1 MSITAVPLIDLA
13 RTHAP
18 LEAELKAAF
27 ERVLHANSYIMGPEV
42 TRFEAACAEYLGVKH
57 ALGVS
62 SGSDALLL
70 ALMVLE
76 IGPGDEVICPSY
88 TFFATAGA
96 IWRLGAKPVFV
107 DCDPLSYNL
116 ELSQVEA
123 KITPQ
128 TKALIPVHLFGQTAP
143 LGPLRELAQRHKLPL
158 IEDAAQAIG
167 AAWQGHNAG
176 TVGEFG
182 CFSFFPSKNLGG
194 FGDGGL
200 LTSQD
205 DTLAEKAR
213 ILRTH
218 GSKPKYYHHY
228 VGGNFRLDALQAALL
243 QVKLPHTDSYAQK
256 RQAKAARYTQ
266 LLNEA
271 GRPEQMTLPAP
282 VSADF
287 KHVFNQYILRLQNS
301 EQRDSLMAYLN
312 EQKIGN
318 AIYYPVP
325 LHLQACFADLGYRE
339 GDLPVS
345 ELAAK
350 TTLALPIFPEM
361 TNEEQ
366 DYVIE
371 ALLCW
376 GARQ

>member
-1 MSITAVPLIDLA
+1 M
-13 RTHAP
+13 
-18 LEAELKAAF
+18 
-27 ERVLHANSYIMGPEV
+27 
-42 TRFEAACAEYLGVKH
+42 
-57 ALGVS
+57 
-62 SGSDALLL
+62 
-70 ALMVLE
+70 
-76 IGPGDEVICPSY
+76 
-88 TFFATAGA
+88 
-96 IWRLGAKPVFV
+96 
-107 DCDPLSYNL
+107 
-116 ELSQVEA
+116 
-123 KITPQ
+123 
-128 TKALIPVHLFGQTAP
+128 
-143 LGPLRELAQRHKLPL
+143 
-158 IEDAAQAIG
+158 
-167 AAWQGHNAG
+167 
-176 TVGEFG
+176 
-182 CFSFFPSKNLGG
+182 
-194 FGDGGL
+194 
-200 LTSQD
+200 
-205 DTLAEKAR
+205 AEKAR

-256 RQAKAARYTQ
+256 RQEKAARYTQ

-271 GRPEQMTLPAP
+271 GRPEQMTLPGP

-366 DYVIE
+366 DYVLE

>member
-1 MSITAVPLIDLA
+1 MSISSVPLIDLS

-42 TRFEAACAEYLGVKH
+42 SQFEAACAEYLGVKH
-57 ALGVS
+57 AIGVS

-70 ALMVLE
+70 ALMVLD
-76 IGPGDEVICPSY
+76 IGPGDEVICPAY

-96 IWRLGAKPVFV
+96 VWRLGAKPVFV
-107 DCDPLSYNL
+107 DCDPLSFNL
-116 ELSQVEA
+116 DLNQIEA
-123 KITPQ
+123 KISPK

-143 LGPLRELAQRHKLPL
+143 LGPLLELSQRHNIPI

-167 AAWQGHNAG
+167 AAWQGIKAG
-176 TVGEFG
+176 SMGAFG

-213 ILRTH
+213 VLRTH

-243 QVKLPHTDSYAQK
+243 KVKLPHTETYARK
-256 RQAKAARYTQ
+256 RQQKAYRYNQ

-271 GRPEQMTLPAP
+271 GLPEQMSLPSA
-282 VSADF
+282 VSEDNY
-287 KHVFNQYILRLQNS
+287 HVFNQYILRLQNNQ
-301 EQRDSLMAYLN
+301 QRESLQNYLS
-312 EQKIGN
+312 EQKIGT

-325 LHLQACFADLGYRE
+325 LHLQACFSELGYKE

-345 ELAAK
+345 EQAAK
-350 TTLALPIFPEM
+350 TTLALPIFPELSDA
-361 TNEEQ
+361 EQ
-366 DYVIE
+366 DYVVE